1 MKLSRRAFTGAL
13 ASAPFF
19 SLAAAP
25 LVGVGL
31 AGCKPE
37 PKTPLAHLKGPEWVH
52 GVYEMHAQ
60 RYLDVQMGA
69 ETQSHGAYRV
79 LAQKGVTA
87 LAALQTREV
96 PFFLKVDAETNAF
109 VVARTVP
116 ERLTFTPAMTDD
128 DRRAAT
134 EDWKKAREHIHTD
147 YFEIHRLNWAMTT
160 LLGQLVRIHSAM
172 EQAEIE
178 QYKIVRELGE
188 LRDGGATPYQL
199 PENVRREDYT
209 EVMVLLLARL
219 EDDRQRLAVIEASI
233 AAVGLTSRATDGGSG
248 SLAANINKVM
258 LAVMRDADATTP
270 KPAEYPRQQR
280 SHDELVAMGRAL
292 AAQIEASAE
301 FVRWKKDEQTKEIEK
316 LGVLLSITDT
326 FTHLPT
332 SAVFH
337 AVLGV
342 WKGDGDYLTYLKVVA
357 KLVPGGGQVAKT
369 VGDAIEMSEK
379 ARKVAATARA
389 ALRRGL
395 DKDAIAAAAQA
406 EIEQRAGGLLNTAT
420 RFGRDRVER
429 QLAFISDKK
438 ELSRIQE
445 AVASTS
451 LGTVAMPEIP
461 RPPPR

>member
-1 MKLSRRAFTGAL
+1 VKIPRRVFVGAL
-13 ASAPFF
+13 ASSPLF
-19 SLAAAP
+19 SL
-25 LVGVGL
+25 VL
-31 AGCKPE
+31 AGCKAE
-37 PKTPLAHLKGPEWVH
+37 PKTPLAHLQGAQWVH
-52 GVYEMHAQ
+52 GVYEMHAK

-87 LAALQTREV
+87 LSALQSREV

-109 VVARTVP
+109 KIARTVP
-116 ERLTFTPAMTDD
+116 ERLTFTANMSDD

-160 LLGQLVRIHSAM
+160 LLAQLTRIHSAM

-178 QYKIVRELGE
+178 QYKIVRELAE
-188 LRDGGATPYQL
+188 LREGGATPYQL
-199 PENVRREDYT
+199 PQNVKREDYT
-209 EVMVLLLARL
+209 EVLTLLLARL
-219 EDDRQRLAVIEASI
+219 EDDRQRLGVIEASI

-248 SLAANINKVM
+248 SLAANIHKVM
-258 LAVMRDADATTP
+258 LAVMHDADATVP
-270 KPAEYPRQQR
+270 KPAEFPLQQR
-280 SHDELVAMGRAL
+280 SHDELLAMGRAL
-292 AAQIEASAE
+292 AAQIETSPE

-316 LGVLLSITDT
+316 LGVLLSLTDT

-337 AVLGV
+337 AVLSV
-342 WKGDGDYLTYLKVVA
+342 WKGDDDYLTYLKVVA
-357 KLVPGGGQVAKT
+357 RLVPGGGQVAKT
-369 VGDAIEMSEK
+369 VVEAIEMSEK

-389 ALRRGL
+389 AIRRGL
-395 DKDAIAAAAQA
+395 DKDALVAAAQA

-420 RFGRDRVER
+420 RFGRERVER

-438 ELSRIQE
+438 ELSRIQD
-445 AVASTS
+445 AVASTP
-451 LGTVAMPEIP
+451 LGTGALPEIP
-461 RPPPR
+461 RPSTPR